1 MRNNLK
7 DSFQVAKQV
16 YLNLITQEEN
26 FKLKY
31 QTKAKQCTI
40 ERAE

>member
-1 MRNNLK
+1 MRKNLK
-7 DSFQVAKQV
+7 DSFQLVKQV
-16 YLNLITQEEN
+16 HHNLTTQEEN

-31 QTKAKQCTI
+31 QTKAKQYTI